1 MRYNIR
7 TIMIRIVD
15 MNKRTSN
22 WDYSSIKNFPEGA
35 TIQRNGEALIVIRRK
50 TIYDPTIGRGKDA
63 SREYLGR
70 VVDGVFYS
78 RDEYRLKFQKGGKP
92 RRVPLI
98 PHVSTLGVPEAFK
111 SLSDDE
117 LKQLLIAETVDVPVS
132 CVPILHRIALELN
145 IIEDLQASFGNAAA
159 DAIFTIAAFHICTG
173 ENSARAFEH
182 WARNRLLPESID
194 LKDGR
199 DLSNLY
205 EQIGTNLENVHR
217 YTACRI
223 ARNKQ
228 AKLLLSV
235 DSTTIACGCSNSAK
249 AKIGKNKRGQ
259 LESQINL
266 AVTFNTTTHQPIL
279 YRVLPGNINDCQTVL
294 ELLTS
299 FDEYNVNIPE
309 CAASLDRGYFS
320 EENLLIAYKAKVKC
334 IFAAKINIGWI
345 AESIDRVR
353 TKFIDAKKGT
363 GNHAYALKDGSCLGL
378 TIERRIKVNGTLFA
392 VYVHV
397 FKSERTASYQLE
409 RFYSELNKFEN
420 LWISKGKLTKR
431 LRKESIMKYFIVDE
445 GDGSCVPKLIRD
457 KKAIDDAVKNFGIF
471 VDVTTWRC
479 SAQECYEFYGFR
491 RDIERIFRTGKS
503 DCNMNVQRTHNDRT
517 MEGKCFVNFIELSI
531 LEELK
536 QRLATD
542 QMKVL
547 KSGKTRV
554 ELAKHTFDIDDVING
569 LDSIA
574 YTRRKSNGAL
584 ITREVV
590 EKQREIAIACGCRG
604 IFDMPYTY

>member
-173 ENSARAFEH
+173 DNSARAFEH

-259 LESQINL
+259 IESQINL

-542 QMKVL
+542 QVKVL

-569 LDSIA
+569 LDSVA

>member
-7 TIMIRIVD
+7 TIMIRIFD

-159 DAIFTIAAFHICTG
+159 DAIFTVAAFHICTG

-199 DLSNLY
+199 DLSYLY
-205 EQIGTNLENVHR
+205 DQIGTNLENVHR

-259 LESQINL
+259 IESQINL

-320 EENLLIAYKAKVKC
+320 EENLLIAYKTKVKC

-409 RFYSELNKFEN
+409 RFYSDLNKFEN

-445 GDGSCVPKLIRD
+445 GDGSCMPKLIRD

-569 LDSIA
+569 LDSVA

>member
-259 LESQINL
+259 IESQINL

-353 TKFIDAKKGT
+353 TKFVDAKKGT

-569 LDSIA
+569 LDSVA

>member
-7 TIMIRIVD
+7 TITIRIFD
-15 MNKRTSN
+15 MNNRTTK
-22 WDYSSIKNFPEGA
+22 WDYSSIKNFPEGG
-35 TIQRNGEALIVIRRK
+35 TIQRQGDAFIVIRRK

-63 SREYLGR
+63 TREYLGR

-78 RDEYRLKFQKGGKP
+78 REEYRLRFQKGGKP

-98 PHVSTLGVPEAFK
+98 PHVSTLGVPDAFK

-117 LKQLLIAETVDVPVS
+117 LKQLLNAETIDVPVS
-132 CVPILHRIALELN
+132 CVPILHRIAVELN
-145 IIEDLQASFGNAAA
+145 IIEDLQASFGNDAAN
-159 DAIFTIAAFHICTG
+159 AIFTVAAFHICTG
-173 ENSARAFEH
+173 DNAARAFEH
-182 WARNRLLPESID
+182 WARNRFLPDGIG

-199 DLSNLY
+199 DLSYLY

-249 AKIGKNKRGQ
+249 AKIGKNKLGQ
-259 LESQINL
+259 FESQINL

-279 YRVLPGNINDCQTVL
+279 YRILPGNINDCQIVL

-299 FDEYNVNIPE
+299 FDEYNVNVPE

-320 EENLLIAYKAKVKC
+320 EENLLIAYQAKVKC

-409 RFYSELNKFEN
+409 RFYSELNTFES
-420 LWISKGKLTKR
+420 LWISKGKLTKS

-445 GDGSCVPKLIRD
+445 GDGNCAPKLIRD
-457 KKAIDDAVKNFGIF
+457 KKAVDDAVKNFGIF

-554 ELAKHTFDIDDVING
+554 ELAKHTFDIDDVIKG
-569 LDSIA
+569 LDSVA

-584 ITREVV
+584 ITREVI
-590 EKQREIAIACGCRG
+590 EKQREIAVACGCRG
-604 IFDMPYTY
+604 IFDMQYTY

>member
-7 TIMIRIVD
+7 TIIIRIVD

-199 DLSNLY
+199 DLSYLY

-259 LESQINL
+259 IESQINL

-353 TKFIDAKKGT
+353 TKFIGAKKGT

-409 RFYSELNKFEN
+409 RFYSDLNKFEN

-569 LDSIA
+569 LDSVA

>member
-1 MRYNIR
+1 M
-7 TIMIRIVD
+7 
-15 MNKRTSN
+15 
-22 WDYSSIKNFPEGA
+22 
-35 TIQRNGEALIVIRRK
+35 
-50 TIYDPTIGRGKDA
+50 
-63 SREYLGR
+63 
-70 VVDGVFYS
+70 
-78 RDEYRLKFQKGGKP
+78 
-92 RRVPLI
+92 PLI

-117 LKQLLIAETVDVPVS
+117 LKQLLNAEKVDVPVS

-159 DAIFTIAAFHICTG
+159 DAIFTVAAFHICTR

-199 DLSNLY
+199 DLSCLY

-235 DSTTIACGCSNSAK
+235 DSTTIACGCTNSAK

-259 LESQINL
+259 FESQINL

-279 YRVLPGNINDCQTVL
+279 YRILPGNINDCQTVL

-299 FDEYNVNIPE
+299 FDEYNVNVPE

-409 RFYSELNKFEN
+409 RFYFELNKFEN

-569 LDSIA
+569 LDSVA

>member
-259 LESQINL
+259 IESQINL

-353 TKFIDAKKGT
+353 TKFIGAKKGT

-409 RFYSELNKFEN
+409 RFYSDLNKFEN

-569 LDSIA
+569 LDSVA

-604 IFDMPYTY
+604 IFDMPYSY

>member
-159 DAIFTIAAFHICTG
+159 DAIFTVAAFHICTG

-199 DLSNLY
+199 DLSYLY
-205 EQIGTNLENVHR
+205 DQIGTNLENVHR

-259 LESQINL
+259 IESQINL

-320 EENLLIAYKAKVKC
+320 EENLLIAYKTKVKC

-353 TKFIDAKKGT
+353 TQFIDAKKGT

-409 RFYSELNKFEN
+409 RFYSDLNKFEN

-445 GDGSCVPKLIRD
+445 GDGSCMPKLIRD

-554 ELAKHTFDIDDVING
+554 ELVKHTFDIDDVING
-569 LDSIA
+569 LDSVA

>member
-1 MRYNIR
+1 
-7 TIMIRIVD
+7 MIRIVD

-173 ENSARAFEH
+173 DNSARAFEH

-259 LESQINL
+259 IESQINL

-353 TKFIDAKKGT
+353 TKFVDAKKGT

-542 QMKVL
+542 QVKVL

-569 LDSIA
+569 LDSVA

>member
-259 LESQINL
+259 IESQINL

-409 RFYSELNKFEN
+409 RFYSELNKFET

-569 LDSIA
+569 LDSVA

>member
-159 DAIFTIAAFHICTG
+159 DAIFTVAAFHICTG

-199 DLSNLY
+199 DLSYLY
-205 EQIGTNLENVHR
+205 DQIGTNLENVHR

-259 LESQINL
+259 IESQINL

-320 EENLLIAYKAKVKC
+320 EENLLIAYKTKVKC

-363 GNHAYALKDGSCLGL
+363 GNQAYALKDGSCLGL

-409 RFYSELNKFEN
+409 RFYSDLNKFEN

-445 GDGSCVPKLIRD
+445 GDGSCMPKLIRD

-569 LDSIA
+569 LDSVA

>member
-173 ENSARAFEH
+173 DNSARAFEH

-194 LKDGR
+194 FKDGR

-259 LESQINL
+259 IESQINL

-353 TKFIDAKKGT
+353 TKFVDAKKGT

-569 LDSIA
+569 LDSVA

>member
-173 ENSARAFEH
+173 DNSARAFEH

-199 DLSNLY
+199 DLSYLY
-205 EQIGTNLENVHR
+205 DQIGTNLENVHR

-259 LESQINL
+259 IESQINL

-353 TKFIDAKKGT
+353 TKFVDAKKGT

-409 RFYSELNKFEN
+409 RFYSELNKFET

-542 QMKVL
+542 QVKVL

-569 LDSIA
+569 LDSVA

>member
-1 MRYNIR
+1 
-7 TIMIRIVD
+7 

-173 ENSARAFEH
+173 DNSARAFEH

-259 LESQINL
+259 IESQINL

-353 TKFIDAKKGT
+353 TKFVDAKKGT

-431 LRKESIMKYFIVDE
+431 LRKESIMKYFIVDD

-569 LDSIA
+569 LDSVA

>member
-117 LKQLLIAETVDVPVS
+117 LKQLLNAETIDVPVS

-145 IIEDLQASFGNAAA
+145 IIEDLQASFGNVAAN
-159 DAIFTIAAFHICTG
+159 AIFTVAAFHICTG
-173 ENSARAFEH
+173 DNSARAFEH
-182 WARNRLLPESID
+182 WVRNRFLPDGIA

-199 DLSNLY
+199 DLSCFY
-205 EQIGTNLENVHR
+205 EQIGANLENIQR
-217 YTACRI
+217 YVACRL

-235 DSTTIACGCSNSAK
+235 DSTTIVGEQ
-249 AKIGKNKRGQ
+249 GQ
-259 LESQINL
+259 FDSQISM
-266 AVTFNTTTHQPIL
+266 AVTFNTTTRQPIF
-279 YRVLPGNINDCQTVL
+279 YRVLPGIINDCQTVL
-294 ELLTS
+294 ELFTS
-299 FDEYNVNIPE
+299 FGEHQENVPE
-309 CAASLDRGYFS
+309 CAASLDIRYFS
-320 EENLLIAYKAKVKC
+320 QENLLTAYKNKVKC
-334 IFAAKINIGWI
+334 IFAAKINISWI
-345 AESIDRVR
+345 AESIDRAQA
-353 TKFIDAKKGT
+353 KFLEAKKGT
-363 GNHAYALKDGSCLGL
+363 GNHKYALKDGACLGL
-378 TIERRIKVNGTLFA
+378 TIERKIKVDGSLFT

-397 FKSERTASYQLE
+397 FKSELTAAYQLE
-409 RFYSELNKFEN
+409 CFNYELNKFES
-420 LWISKGKLTKR
+420 LWISKGKLSER
-431 LRKESIMKYFIVDE
+431 LRKESIMKYFIVEE
-445 GDGSCVPKLIRD
+445 GDGNGEPKLIRD
-457 KKAIDDAVKNFGIF
+457 KQAIDDAVKNLGIF
-471 VDVTTWRC
+471 VDVTTWKC
-479 SAQECYEFYGFR
+479 SAQECYEFNVYKQ
-491 RDIERIFRTGKS
+491 DLERMFRTGKS
-503 DCNMNVQRTHNDRT
+503 GRNMNVQRTHNDRT

-536 QRLATD
+536 QRLASNHK
-542 QMKVL
+542 KVL
-547 KSGKTRV
+547 KNGRTRIEV
-554 ELAKHTFDIDDVING
+554 AKHAFDIDDVINA
-569 LDSIA
+569 LESVA
-574 YTRRKSNGAL
+574 YIRRKSNGAL
-584 ITREVV
+584 ITREIS
-590 EKQREIAIACGCRG
+590 EKQREIAIACGCCG
-604 IFDMPYTY
+604 IFDMPYSY

>member
-22 WDYSSIKNFPEGA
+22 WDYSSIKNFPQGA

-50 TIYDPTIGRGKDA
+50 TIYDPKIGRGKDGA
-63 SREYLGR
+63 REYLGR

-78 RDEYRLKFQKGGKP
+78 REEYRLKFQKGGKP

-117 LKQLLIAETVDVPVS
+117 LKQLLNAETMDVPVS

-145 IIEDLQASFGNAAA
+145 IIEDLQDSFGNVAAN
-159 DAIFTIAAFHICTG
+159 AIFTVAAFHICTG
-173 ENSARAFEH
+173 DNSARAFEH

-259 LESQINL
+259 IESQINL

-353 TKFIDAKKGT
+353 TKFIGAKKGT

-409 RFYSELNKFEN
+409 RFYSDLNKFEN

-431 LRKESIMKYFIVDE
+431 LRKESIMKYFIVDD

-569 LDSIA
+569 LDSVA

>member
-173 ENSARAFEH
+173 DNSARAFEH

-259 LESQINL
+259 IESQINL

-353 TKFIDAKKGT
+353 TKFVDAKKGT

-431 LRKESIMKYFIVDE
+431 LRKESIMKYFIVDD

-569 LDSIA
+569 LDSVA

>member
-173 ENSARAFEH
+173 DNSARAFEH

-259 LESQINL
+259 IESQINL
-266 AVTFNTTTHQPIL
+266 AVTFNITTHQPIL

-353 TKFIDAKKGT
+353 TKFVDAKKGT

-569 LDSIA
+569 LDSVA

>member
-173 ENSARAFEH
+173 DNSARAFEH

-259 LESQINL
+259 IESQINL

-353 TKFIDAKKGT
+353 TKFVDAKKGT

-542 QMKVL
+542 QVKVL

-569 LDSIA
+569 LDSVA

>member
-1 MRYNIR
+1 
-7 TIMIRIVD
+7 

-173 ENSARAFEH
+173 DNSARAFEH

-259 LESQINL
+259 IESQINL

-353 TKFIDAKKGT
+353 TKFVDAKKGT

-542 QMKVL
+542 QVKVL

-569 LDSIA
+569 LDSVA

>member
-199 DLSNLY
+199 DLSYLY

-259 LESQINL
+259 IESQINL

-409 RFYSELNKFEN
+409 RFYSDLNKFEN

-445 GDGSCVPKLIRD
+445 GDGSCMPKLIRD

-517 MEGKCFVNFIELSI
+517 MEGKRFVNFIELSI

-569 LDSIA
+569 LDSVA

>member
-259 LESQINL
+259 IESQINL

-542 QMKVL
+542 QVKVL

-569 LDSIA
+569 LDSVA

>member
-173 ENSARAFEH
+173 DNSARAFEH

-259 LESQINL
+259 IESQINL

-353 TKFIDAKKGT
+353 TKFVDAKKGT

-569 LDSIA
+569 LDSVA

>member
-259 LESQINL
+259 IESQINL

-569 LDSIA
+569 LDSVA

>member
-199 DLSNLY
+199 DLSYLY

-259 LESQINL
+259 IESQINL

-409 RFYSELNKFEN
+409 RFYSDLNKFEN

-542 QMKVL
+542 QVKVL

-554 ELAKHTFDIDDVING
+554 ELTKHTFDIDDVING
-569 LDSIA
+569 LDSVA

>member
-259 LESQINL
+259 IESQINL

-409 RFYSELNKFEN
+409 RFYSELNKFET

-542 QMKVL
+542 QVKVL

-569 LDSIA
+569 LDSVA

>member
-173 ENSARAFEH
+173 DNSARAFEH

-259 LESQINL
+259 IESQINL

-569 LDSIA
+569 LDSVA

>member
-173 ENSARAFEH
+173 DNSARAFEH

-199 DLSNLY
+199 DLSYLY
-205 EQIGTNLENVHR
+205 EQIGTNLENVNR

-259 LESQINL
+259 IESQINL

-409 RFYSELNKFEN
+409 RFYSDLNKFEN

-569 LDSIA
+569 LDSVA

>member
-1 MRYNIR
+1 MPYNIR

-173 ENSARAFEH
+173 DNSARAFEH

-259 LESQINL
+259 IESQINL

-542 QMKVL
+542 QVKVL

-569 LDSIA
+569 LDSVA